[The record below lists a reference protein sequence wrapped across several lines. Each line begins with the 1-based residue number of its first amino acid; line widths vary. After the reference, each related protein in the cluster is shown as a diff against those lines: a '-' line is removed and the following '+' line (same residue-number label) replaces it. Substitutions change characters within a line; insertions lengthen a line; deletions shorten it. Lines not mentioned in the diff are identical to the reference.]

1 MAFTF
6 ARRLTFLRC
15 HGDSSFFFF
24 FKLRKI
30 TTISGL
36 NLHKLSRKFTVGG
49 LEHIF
54 SIFILF
60 WGGSK
65 ELRPQRPVR
74 RTSSG
79 DKTIS
84 HPRHWLIS
92 VDLLNGEQHYAE
104 MYNISRNPIICK
116 SGIQMIMKIQA
127 NIAALLQSTWHEWLN
142 LYVQG
147 LGLLCH

>member
-1 MAFTF
+1 MILSIGIILFFLTS
-6 ARRLTFLRC
+6 RLIICHLFSSENIRVWWELHSTSHLKILFKKRKEKEKLIYQIVLWPSPSHVDWLSSVVMEILLLFFLVEKN
-15 HGDSSFFFF
+15 HN
-24 FKLRKI
+24 
-30 TTISGL
+30 

-84 HPRHWLIS
+84 HPPPMHAT
-92 VDLLNGEQHYAE
+92 G
-104 MYNISRNPIICK
+104 
-116 SGIQMIMKIQA
+116 
-127 NIAALLQSTWHEWLN
+127 
-142 LYVQG
+142 
-147 LGLLCH
+147 

>member
-1 MAFTF
+1 MVNDFIGRNYFIFSYQPFNYLSFIQFRKHQGLMRITFYISFKDIVLKKERKGKINLSNRLVAFTF
-6 ARRLTFLRC
+6 ARRLTFLCC
-15 HGDSSFFFF
+15 HGDSS

-84 HPRHWLIS
+84 HPPPMHAT
-92 VDLLNGEQHYAE
+92 G
-104 MYNISRNPIICK
+104 
-116 SGIQMIMKIQA
+116 
-127 NIAALLQSTWHEWLN
+127 
-142 LYVQG
+142 
-147 LGLLCH
+147 